1 MREGAATSRPS
12 TERPHTH
19 GAEPTRS
26 RRQARCAPQTVTVV
40 RALVHRGDRVLM
52 LRRAYGDSLGGCWEL
67 PGGKVDH
74 IGDRRE
80 EPLEALAR
88 EFQEECGL
96 ELQGTPRLLA
106 SAPRVSPNGKL
117 VQELM
122 YVTEAAEGVERL
134 SSEHDAARWQPLNE
148 PAPSN
153 LTEAA
158 ADGLAALRAR
168 TDVAA

>member
-1 MREGAATSRPS
+1 MREGATVSGASIERTRTRG
-12 TERPHTH
+12 TELTH
-19 GAEPTRS
+19 S
-26 RRQARCAPQTVTVV
+26 RRQARCAPQMVTVV
-40 RALVHRGDRVLM
+40 RALAHRGDRVLM

-67 PGGKVDH
+67 PGGKVDYT
-74 IGDRRE
+74 GDRHE

-96 ELQGTPRLLA
+96 ELQGTPQLLA
-106 SAPRVSPNGKL
+106 TAPRVSPSGKL
-117 VQELM
+117 VQELT
-122 YVTEAAEGVERL
+122 YVTEAAEGIERL

-158 ADGLAALRAR
+158 AAGLAALRAR
-168 TDVAA
+168 ADATA